1 MRFLAFVLTFA
12 ITATLLGQAPQPG
25 APSPPSQPGQV
36 APGQPAPGQPS
47 RMPPRVLRPGETPP
61 KGTAIIRGF
70 VTALATGTPVRRAQ
84 VRVMSTDGRGGGGV
98 TSTDNE
104 GRFEVKELTAG
115 RYTVMATK
123 GGYVTAQYGQR
134 RPNEPG
140 TPIELVDGQTAEKVS
155 FSLVRGGVVA
165 GRILDDG
172 GEPVSGAQVM
182 AMRFAFSA
190 GTRRMMPAGAE
201 GGNDRTDDQGTFR
214 LFGLPP
220 GEYFVSATSRGN
232 SFMAPD
238 TNNTEAEGF
247 APTYF
252 PGTSNLAEASRI
264 TLRAGQEMTGAN
276 FAMIVARLAKVR
288 GRAINSQGEPVASAM
303 MVLSPADPG
312 QMSMSFN
319 NTMVGRDGAFQ
330 FTNVAPGRYNLSV
343 RPNGLPTS
351 TGEFASMPIVVGNDD
366 IDNVTIATSVGAT
379 ARGVIVTDD
388 GAAPTFKPS
397 QVTVMA
403 NPAEPMTMMFGN
415 APSKVNDD
423 YSFELSGLSDR
434 RLIRVSAGPAWYLK
448 AVLQGGDDVTDTGV
462 DFGPGRA
469 VEDLQIVVTQKTTE
483 LSGLV
488 TDDRNRPVVDSTVVI
503 FPANRERWGYLS
515 RYLRTVRPDTEGR
528 YNVRSLP
535 PGEDYLIIA
544 VQNLEQGQGGDPE
557 FLTRAREEAKALTLN
572 EGETKA
578 VDVKLSRL
586 VP

>member
-1 MRFLAFVLTFA
+1 
-12 ITATLLGQAPQPG
+12 
-25 APSPPSQPGQV
+25 
-36 APGQPAPGQPS
+36 
-47 RMPPRVLRPGETPP
+47 
-61 KGTAIIRGF
+61 
-70 VTALATGTPVRRAQ
+70 
-84 VRVMSTDGRGGGGV
+84 MSNDGRGSSGV

-104 GRFEVKELTAG
+104 GRFEVKELAAG
-115 RYTVMATK
+115 RYIVTATK
-123 GGYVTAQYGQR
+123 GGFVTAQFGQR

-140 TPIELVDGQTAEKVS
+140 TPIELADGQAAEKVS
-155 FSLVRGGVVA
+155 FSLMRGGVIA
-165 GRILDDG
+165 GRVLDDG

-182 AMRFAFSA
+182 AMRYGFSA
-190 GTRRMMPAGAE
+190 GTRRMLPAGSE
-201 GGNDRTDDQGTFR
+201 GGNDRTDDQGAFR
-214 LFGLPP
+214 MFGLPP
-220 GEYFVSATSRGN
+220 GDYFVSAISRGN
-232 SFMAPD
+232 TIISAD
-238 TNNTEAEGF
+238 INNTEADGL

-252 PGTSNLAEASRI
+252 PGTANLAEASRI

-288 GRAINSQGEPVASAM
+288 GRALNSQGEPVTNAM
-303 MVLSPADPG
+303 MALSPADPT

-330 FTNVAPGRYNLSV
+330 FANVAPGRYNLSV
-343 RPNGLPTS
+343 RPNSLT
-351 TGEFASMPIVVGNDD
+351 TGGSEFASMPIVVGNDD
-366 IDNVTIATSVGAT
+366 IDNVMLTTSLGAT

-388 GAAPTFKPS
+388 GSAPTFKPS
-397 QVTVMA
+397 QVTVIA

-434 RLIRVSAGPAWYLK
+434 RLIRVSAGPTWFLK
-448 AVLQGGDDVTDTGV
+448 AILHGGDDVTDTGV
-462 DFGPGRA
+462 DFVPGRS

-488 TDDRNRPVVDSTVVI
+488 ADDRNRPVVDSTVVV

-544 VQNLEQGQGGDPE
+544 VQNLESGQGGDPE
-557 FLTRAREEAKALTLN
+557 FLTRAREEAKPLTLN

-578 VDVKLSRL
+578 VDIKLSKL
-586 VP
+586 TP

>member
-1 MRFLAFVLTFA
+1 MRAFGVLAFALVLA
-12 ITATLLGQAPQPG
+12 TASGSGQAPQPTTSLQVG
-25 APSPPSQPGQV
+25 QP
-36 APGQPAPGQPS
+36 AQPAPGQPV
-47 RMPPRVLRPGETPP
+47 RMPTRPLRPGETPP
-61 KGTAIIRGF
+61 KGTAIIRGQ
-70 VTALATGTPVRRAQ
+70 VMAATGSPIRRAQ
-84 VRVMSTDGRGGGGV
+84 VRVMSSDGRGSGGV

-104 GRFEVKELTAG
+104 GRFEVKELVAG
-115 RYTVMATK
+115 RYNVMASK
-123 GGYVTAQYGQR
+123 GGFVAAQFGQR

-140 TPIELVDGQTAEKVS
+140 TPIELVDAQTADKVN
-155 FSLVRGGVVA
+155 FSLMRGSVIA
-165 GRILDDG
+165 GRVLDDG
-172 GEPVSGAQVM
+172 GEPVSGAQVT
-182 AMRFAFSA
+182 AMRYAFSA
-190 GTRRMMPAGAE
+190 GARRMMPAGSE
-201 GGNDRTDDQGTFR
+201 GGFDRTDDQGGFR

-220 GEYFVSATSRGN
+220 GEYFVTAVSRSGGFVSAD
-232 SFMAPD
+232 M
-238 TNNTEAEGF
+238 NNTEADGF

-288 GRAINSQGEPVASAM
+288 GRALNSQGEPVASAM
-303 MVLSPADPG
+303 MALSPADPS

-319 NTMVGRDGAFQ
+319 NTMIGRDGAFQ
-330 FTNVAPGRYNLSV
+330 FTNVAPGRYNLNV
-343 RPNGLPTS
+343 RPNSLPTS
-351 TGEFASMPIVVGNDD
+351 GGEFATMPIVVGNDD
-366 IDNVTIATSVGAT
+366 IDNLLVTTSLGAT

-388 GAAPTFKPS
+388 GSAPTFKPS
-397 QVTVMA
+397 QVSVMA

-415 APSKVNDD
+415 APSQVNDD

-434 RLIRVSAGPAWYLK
+434 RLIRVNVGPGWYLK
-448 AVLQGGDDVTDTGV
+448 AVFHAGDEVTDTGV
-462 DFGPGRA
+462 DFVPGRS
-469 VEDLQIVVTQKTTE
+469 VEDLQVVVTQKTTE

-544 VQNLEQGQGGDPE
+544 VQNLESGQGGDPE
-557 FLTRAREEAKALTLN
+557 FLARAREEAKPLTLN

-578 VDVKLSRL
+578 VDIKLSKL